1 MFSHPFRS
9 PIWITELLIEPAIMQ
24 LDYDIA
30 VSGKV
35 STSKSTYLDLDK
47 CSPFSQTM
55 TVSNV
60 NSYGATGLFFYAL
73 DDEPPFKIS
82 DDTLDGS
89 AVSDYTF
96 NFVMPGEYTFTS
108 KR

>member
-1 MFSHPFRS
+1 MR
-9 PIWITELLIEPAIMQ
+9 

-35 STSKSTYLDLDK
+35 STLNQLIWILSIEK

-73 DDEPPFKIS
+73 DDEPPFKMS

-89 AVSDYTF
+89 AVPIYTF

>member
-1 MFSHPFRS
+1 MR
-9 PIWITELLIEPAIMQ
+9 

-35 STSKSTYLDLDK
+35 STLNQLIWILSIEK

-73 DDEPPFKIS
+73 DDEPPFKMS
-82 DDTLDGS
+82 DDTWEEFTFCIFMHLLVTPECDR
-89 AVSDYTF
+89 AV
-96 NFVMPGEYTFTS
+96 
-108 KR
+108 